1 MIEAGP
7 ISQGVNN
14 MADTVPAQFS
24 YTVEDELG
32 VSATFLVNALADPA
46 ATVTQL
52 DTMWQTIGGL
62 LDAITGGIIRGGHYR
77 VMQDYTG
84 GKSTAAAGSRVEKAG
99 VFNFSVAGTSFKT
112 GLMVP
117 SLKNSAI
124 TADRI
129 DLSNSDI
136 AAFLAA
142 IVAATPGALE
152 WTSENR
158 QALIA
163 LVDAFLSFRTHRKQ
177 LVRVSFERP

>member
-1 MIEAGP
+1 
-7 ISQGVNN
+7 

-32 VSATFLVNALADPA
+32 VSATFLANALADPA

-77 VMQDYTG
+77 VMQDLTG
-84 GKSTAAAGSRVEKAG
+84 GKSSAAAGSRVEQAG
-99 VFNFSVAGTSFKT
+99 VFNFSVAGTSYKT

-142 IVAATPGALE
+142 IVAATAGVLE